1 MKPESIKAKAARKAR
16 PSQSPIPQAMLDY
29 LLGKYTVGDEFI
41 AMDLY
46 HVAEKYTHAMKSCTS
61 NQLRV
66 LVACGCVTRTLKR
79 IKNDHGGSGLIVY
92 MLTGKTTVEVVW
104 KERRLKPKAK
114 KPIKPVEISL
124 KLSRD
129 FVTDE
134 TFFGLERR
142 MLEYCKQNSGKSFS
156 NSGCVK
162 VNTGY
167 TPRKSS

>member
-1 MKPESIKAKAARKAR
+1 MTPESIKAKADRKAR

-29 LLGKYTVGDEFI
+29 LLENYSVGDEFI

-46 HVAEKYTHAMKSCTS
+46 PVAKIYTHAMKSCTS

-79 IKNDHGGSGLIVY
+79 IKNDNGGSGLIVY
-92 MLTGKTTVEVVW
+92 ALTGKTTVEVIW
-104 KERRLKPKAK
+104 KERRTKPKAK

-124 KLSRD
+124 KLPRD
-129 FVTDE
+129 FVLDE

-142 MLEYCKQNSGKSFS
+142 MLAFCIQNTVSKNGIKFHEA
-156 NSGCVK
+156 
-162 VNTGY
+162 
-167 TPRKSS
+167 RKNESRL